1 MSWANLKTIKSYIIR
16 FDEIENVEAITYSP
30 IKDYGGW
37 GIRYRYKAKAYNVR
51 GNKGVKVNLKNGR
64 HILIGSQNHNALA
77 NAIDNFIGS

>member
-1 MSWANLKTIKSYIIR
+1 MKLKMLKQLHTHQLKIMEDGGFDIDIR
-16 FDEIENVEAITYSP
+16 Q
-30 IKDYGGW
+30 
-37 GIRYRYKAKAYNVR
+37 KAYNVR